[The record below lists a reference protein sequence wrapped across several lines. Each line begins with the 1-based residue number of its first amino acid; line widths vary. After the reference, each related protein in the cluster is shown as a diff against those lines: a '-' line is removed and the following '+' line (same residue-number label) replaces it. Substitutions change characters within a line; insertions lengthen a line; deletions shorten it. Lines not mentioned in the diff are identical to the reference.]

1 MKHNPWLRTTV
12 VLLLAG
18 FFALVFTAPVRA
30 NDEPTIAKDTLHITA
45 RMEYNSP
52 EGKWKPAISFRVNG
66 PIATGSQLWVDF
78 SYPGNKAWA
87 KMDCDTGDVPAG
99 KWWKIGECY
108 PADRAL
114 TSYAGMIDFGIHLRN
129 ELQGTNT
136 T

>member
-1 MKHNPWLRTTV
+1 MNHNARLRSIF

-18 FFALVFTAPVRA
+18 TFTLALTGAARA
-30 NDEPTIAKDTLHITA
+30 DDEPTIAKDTLHVVA

-52 EGKWKPAISFRVNG
+52 EGKWKPLISFRVNG

-99 KWWKIGECY
+99 K
-108 PADRAL
+108 
-114 TSYAGMIDFGIHLRN
+114 
-129 ELQGTNT
+129 
-136 T
+136 